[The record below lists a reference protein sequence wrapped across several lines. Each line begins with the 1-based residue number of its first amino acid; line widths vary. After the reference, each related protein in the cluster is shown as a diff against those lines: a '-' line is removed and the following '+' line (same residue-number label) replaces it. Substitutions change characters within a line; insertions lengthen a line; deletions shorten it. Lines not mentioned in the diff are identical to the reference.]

1 MPTPLYRTILREL
14 MQEHDAEFSAFAK
27 AHDAYQKQGAKHQ
40 AKFNEVG
47 TPVVEFLREGE
58 RRLCGK
64 TERGTYSAY
73 SSTLAEKYWK
83 EVKAF
88 FPLID
93 FVGAKISS

>member
-1 MPTPLYRTILREL
+1 MPTPLYRTILRQL
-14 MQEHDAEFSAFAK
+14 MQEHVAEFSAFAK

-40 AKFNEVG
+40 AVFNEIG
-47 TPVVEFLREGE
+47 SPVVEFLREGE

>member
-1 MPTPLYRTILREL
+1 MPTPLYRTILRQL
-14 MQEHDAEFSAFAK
+14 MQEHEASFSAFAK
-27 AHDAYQKQGAKHQ
+27 IHDAYQKQGTKHQ
-40 AKFNEVG
+40 AAFNDLG
-47 TPVVEFLREGE
+47 APVMEFLREGE

-73 SSTLAEKYWK
+73 SATLAEKYWK

>member
-1 MPTPLYRTILREL
+1 MPTPLYRTILRQL
-14 MQEHDAEFSAFAK
+14 MQEHEAAFSAFAQ
-27 AHDAYQKQGAKHQ
+27 AHDAYKKEGTKHQ
-40 AKFNEVG
+40 AVFNDLG
-47 TPVVEFLREGE
+47 APVVEFLREGE